1 MQVSNLAG
9 NERRYLLVEEG
20 QALGWNRYWNRDN
33 MERDASGFA
42 SGLLGPVRLLKRKRK
57 ENRDKEAGT
66 NSNRN
71 MI

>member
-1 MQVSNLAG
+1 M
-9 NERRYLLVEEG
+9 
-20 QALGWNRYWNRDN
+20 GWNRYWNRDN